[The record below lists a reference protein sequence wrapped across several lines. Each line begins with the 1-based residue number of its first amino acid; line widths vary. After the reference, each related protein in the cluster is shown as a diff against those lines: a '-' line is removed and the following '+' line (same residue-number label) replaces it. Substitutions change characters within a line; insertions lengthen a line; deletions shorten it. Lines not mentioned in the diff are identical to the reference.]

1 MRYFLYAVGL
11 IVPFLLI
18 KYRERVGDMIGQ
30 AEWMRKVGGV
40 YNFIIL
46 IAVFIFFW
54 TVAEMTGTTT
64 FLFKPLINIIPGL
77 GGAVPTG
84 TEF

>member
-30 AEWMRKVGGV
+30 AEWMR
-40 YNFIIL
+40 
-46 IAVFIFFW
+46 
-54 TVAEMTGTTT
+54 
-64 FLFKPLINIIPGL
+64 
-77 GGAVPTG
+77 
-84 TEF
+84 